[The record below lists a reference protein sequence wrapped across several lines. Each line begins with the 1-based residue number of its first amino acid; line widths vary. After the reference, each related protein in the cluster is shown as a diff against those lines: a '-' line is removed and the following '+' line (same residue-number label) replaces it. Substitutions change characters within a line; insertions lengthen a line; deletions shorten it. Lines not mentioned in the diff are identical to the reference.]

1 MIIHLETDFLEC
13 EVKWALGNITTN
25 KASGGDGTPVKLLK
39 ILQDDAVKVL
49 HSICQQIWKS
59 WQWPQGWK
67 RSVFI
72 PIPKTGN
79 AKECSNYQTIVLI
92 LHTSKVMLKILQ
104 ARVQQHVNW
113 ELADV
118 QAGFRK
124 GIGTRDWIASI
135 HWKKQGNSRKISAS
149 LTMLKPLT
157 LCTTADCGKFLKR
170 WEYQTTFPVSWETC
184 MWVKKQQLEPDIK
197 QLVQNWERSM
207 TRLYI
212 VSLII

>member
-1 MIIHLETDFLEC
+1 MVTHLGPDILEC
-13 EVKWALGNITTN
+13 EVKWALESIITN
-25 KASGGDGTPVKLLK
+25 KALGGDGIPAELFK
-39 ILQDDAVKVL
+39 ILKDDAVKVL
-49 HSICQQIWKS
+49 HSIFQQIWKTQ
-59 WQWPQGWK
+59 QWPQGWK

-72 PIPKTGN
+72 PKTGN
-79 AKECSNYQTIVLI
+79 VKECSNYQTIVLI
-92 LHTSKVMLKILQ
+92 SHTSKVMLKILQ
-104 ARVQQHVNW
+104 ARVQQHVNQ

-124 GIGTRDWIASI
+124 GRGIRDQISNI
-135 HWKKQGNSRKISAS
+135 HWKKQGNARKISAS

-157 LCTTADCGKFLKR
+157 LCTTADCGKFLKG

-184 MWVKKQQLEPDIK
+184 MWVKKQQLEPDMK

-212 VSLII
+212 VTLLI